1 MPPMDRTVLVVD
13 DDHAF
18 RRLAAGMLGDAG
30 YTVVAEAETVAG
42 ALAEAERAR
51 PDAALVDIG
60 LPDGDGFGLTERLVA
75 LPWAPRVAIIS
86 SDADAANGPAALQAG
101 AVGFLPKDQL
111 SASGLR
117 ELLG

>member
-1 MPPMDRTVLVVD
+1 MARTVLVVD

-18 RRLAAGMLGDAG
+18 RRLAAGMLTDAG

-42 ALAEAERAR
+42 ALAQADGAR

-75 LPWAPRVAIIS
+75 LPWAPRVGIVS
-86 SDADAANGPAALQAG
+86 SDADAANGAAALRAG
-101 AVGFLPKDQL
+101 AAGFVPKDQL
-111 SASGLR
+111 SAIALR

>member
-1 MPPMDRTVLVVD
+1 MSRSVLVVD

-30 YTVVAEAETVAG
+30 YVVVGEAATVAEAI
-42 ALAEAERAR
+42 AEADRVR

-75 LPWAPRVAIIS
+75 LPWSPRIAIVS
-86 SDADAANGPAALQAG
+86 SDADAANGPAALRAG
-101 AVGFLPKDQL
+101 AAGFLPKDQL
-111 SASGLR
+111 TAPGLR